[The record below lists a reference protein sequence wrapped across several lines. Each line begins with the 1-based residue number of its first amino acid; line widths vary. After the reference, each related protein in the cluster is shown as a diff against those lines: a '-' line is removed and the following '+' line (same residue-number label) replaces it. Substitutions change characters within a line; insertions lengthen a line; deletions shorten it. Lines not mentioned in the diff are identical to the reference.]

1 MQAKF
6 ALVVLLLDTFTVI
19 SAANAQPAAVTGG
32 ATGQSSPAA
41 GKALVYVYR
50 PPAHGS
56 LAFSGARLL
65 RYAQVFVN
73 GDFLAELEN
82 SNYASTQVPPGALAF
97 TSWWSFKDTVAPGFQ
112 SVANGEGALGQY
124 FPPVL
129 RWPRCVGKPKKPSC
143 SFDAPVQSPE
153 EGNGCASVNWRRAG
167 EARSEDVA
175 LCKYELA
182 MTTNALE
189 NWVDPD
195 RKRRDLILGLL
206 VPGMFGAAEL
216 SHALRIPGGDLSA
229 WLQMCGPKPFP
240 SPSPQEAGKLRL
252 DLAKGDYSGDFSRCW
267 NGLVEAARVLSQKEL
282 LRIDVE
288 AGKTYYVKWHVPYK
302 PGTPL
307 PKMVLVDEAA
317 GAAEISA
324 LHAAQ

>member
-1 MQAKF
+1 MLQF
-6 ALVVLLLDTFTVI
+6 
-19 SAANAQPAAVTGG
+19 
-32 ATGQSSPAA
+32 
-41 GKALVYVYR
+41 
-50 PPAHGS
+50 
-56 LAFSGARLL
+56 
-65 RYAQVFVN
+65 AQVFVN
-73 GDFLAELEN
+73 GDFLAELPN
-82 SNYASTQVPPGALAF
+82 SSYASIQVPQGTIAF
-97 TSWWSFKDTVAPGFQ
+97 TSWWLEHAPNFRSITHQ
-112 SVANGEGALGQY
+112 VPLGQY

-129 RWPRCVGKPKKPSC
+129 QWPKCVGNPKKPTC

-167 EARSEDVA
+167 EARREDVA
-175 LCKYELA
+175 LCRYELA

-195 RKRRDLILGLL
+195 RKRRALILGLL
-206 VPGMFGAAEL
+206 LPGMFGAGEL
-216 SHALRIPGGDLSA
+216 SYALRIPGGDLTA

-240 SPSPQEAGKLRL
+240 SPSPQEADKLRL

-267 NGLVEAARVLSQKEL
+267 NGLIEAARVLSQKEL
-282 LRIDVE
+282 LRIEVE

-307 PKMVLVDEAA
+307 PKMVPVDEAS

-324 LHAAQ
+324 LHPAQ